1 MDIVVS
7 FCLSIVACAAE
18 REEVRKCIELLKKLI
33 NNADARMR
41 MQKEGKREEKEDN
54 EGEATQ
60 GVEERKEDK
69 NVERRGDGVV
79 SWGVVAGS
87 EAQRRHCNSRL
98 ERRVQ

>member
-1 MDIVVS
+1 MDIVAS
-7 FCLSIVACAAE
+7 FCLSIVACTAE
-18 REEVRKCIELLKKLI
+18 REEVRECIELLKKLI
-33 NNADARMR
+33 NNADAR
-41 MQKEGKREEKEDN
+41 KEGEREEKEDN

-87 EAQRRHCNSRL
+87 EAQRRHRNSRL
-98 ERRVQ
+98 ERRIQ